1 MNSQSHPLC
10 PTNSAKRYPLAL
22 GALLAAASSAACGG
36 VDHYAPAP
44 GGSEAVPT
52 AIAASASGGAADVPS
67 QAPTQTTS
75 ITQTAGSAE
84 QGLLDLRAIS
94 SAEQSLGS
102 LSFVVRNRAGAVL
115 SSGFNEVQGPDVE
128 RHLLLQLPA
137 GVDYEIS
144 LDSKSLDQAAVS
156 CHASVGP
163 FSISTDATASYQAF
177 LWRCDGAKAAPARAD
192 SCYWLADFVGVSRS
206 RAPVGETIE
215 LGVSGFDTTGTP
227 AQVTWTVQAP
237 QYGSISEKHAAQ
249 TTFSCEA
256 ANDSIPLFVLVA
268 GDGCSRRVQLNV
280 ACY

>member
-1 MNSQSHPLC
+1 
-10 PTNSAKRYPLAL
+10 LAL
-22 GALLAAASSAACGG
+22 AVVLVATSTAACGG
-36 VDHYAPAP
+36 GVDHAPVPGASEPAPTAVMPSQGGSDPAPDAPIQAPA
-44 GGSEAVPT
+44 
-52 AIAASASGGAADVPS
+52 
-67 QAPTQTTS
+67 QTTS
-75 ITQTAGSAE
+75 ITQTAGNAE

-102 LSFVVRNRAGAVL
+102 LSFVVRNGAGAVL

-137 GVDYEIS
+137 GVDYELR
-144 LDSKSLDQAAVS
+144 LDSRSLEPNAAS
-156 CHASVGP
+156 CHARVGP

-177 LWRCDGAKAAPARAD
+177 LWQCDGAAVTPARAD
-192 SCYWLADFVGVSRS
+192 SCFWLADFVGVSRS

-215 LGVSGFDTTGTP
+215 LGVSGFDTTGAP
-227 AQVTWTVQAP
+227 AQITWTVQGP

-249 TTFSCEA
+249 TTFRCEA

-268 GDGCSRRVQLNV
+268 GDGCSRRVQLTV